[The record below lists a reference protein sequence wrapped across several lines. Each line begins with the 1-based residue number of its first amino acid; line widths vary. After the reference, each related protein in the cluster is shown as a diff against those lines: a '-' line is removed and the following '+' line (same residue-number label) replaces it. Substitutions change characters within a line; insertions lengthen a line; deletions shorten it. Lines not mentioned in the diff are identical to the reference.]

1 MLACPSPVGM
11 EWKEGQA
18 LTWVD
23 PPCTYL
29 SSHHF
34 MSKGLAHAP
43 FHSLRCR
50 RVRVWHTFMACRL
63 SSKVGNLPRL
73 PGSSYEP
80 EPIRGSQAFSFF
92 LPLLYSQQTEA
103 YPESLLPSTPN
114 TADGVFWIGLWGHSV
129 CPTQVQHRGPFL
141 HGMWVHTAAA
151 PLPHQPTIW
160 ESFVG

>member
-1 MLACPSPVGM
+1 M

-73 PGSSYEP
+73 PGSYGPACIELPPVSFTFKKVHDESSRISLTRTHNHEALKTRVFATDFGDSSYEP
-80 EPIRGSQAFSFF
+80 EPIMGSQASSFF
-92 LPLLYSQQTEA
+92 LPILYSQRT
-103 YPESLLPSTPN
+103 
-114 TADGVFWIGLWGHSV
+114 
-129 CPTQVQHRGPFL
+129 
-141 HGMWVHTAAA
+141 
-151 PLPHQPTIW
+151 
-160 ESFVG
+160 